1 MPTSRGGVG
10 AVVDRDTPGA
20 AAAGSGRI
28 DALDGIRAL
37 AVTAVVAYHL
47 FPTALPGGF
56 LGVDVFFVLS
66 GYLITRGLALGIA
79 SGRGVGLARFWVRR
93 TVRLLPALVV
103 MLVVVTAAAGLAGGA
118 AAVRLRPQLVAAL
131 TYTSNWY
138 QADAGLSYFENSEPP
153 VLQHLWSL
161 AVEEQFYLFWPLLL
175 IAIVVVTGSARAA
188 AGVTA
193 VLAAASAIA
202 MAVAFV
208 PGEDPSRLYFGTDTH
223 GFSLLIGAVAA
234 LVSLSPTAWVT
245 RWLTAPV
252 GWRREAQG
260 PVTVVA
266 VLVCVLGVLLIGETS
281 TFAYRG
287 GIVLVDLAAA
297 VAVLA
302 VAAPGAASPLL
313 AARPLVW
320 VGRRSYGIY
329 LWHWP
334 PIVLLAGLAPAMPG
348 TTRAALVVVLT
359 LGLAALSWRYVEQ
372 PAQRLGL
379 VGSGRHL
386 ALRLRAGGVL
396 PAMGAVVAVI
406 AVGAAVGALGRSPAQ
421 TQAEDYVA
429 AGQEAIEAAS
439 DVRPTG
445 PSGQHGIVDPR
456 APLGE
461 QTTVIGDSVTLASGA
476 GLLDVLPGIDIR
488 AEVGAQM
495 WDAPDLVRRLR
506 EAGDLRPVVVIA
518 LGTNGDFHS
527 DVIDE
532 IFDAAGSGHA
542 FVFVT
547 AHADRDW
554 VPSVNAKLRDLP
566 GGRPPVAVAD
576 WDAAAAGVTDFADD
590 GIHPGPQGAAVFAGL
605 VEDAVGSLARR

>member
-1 MPTSRGGVG
+1 MPTPTGGVD

-20 AAAGSGRI
+20 AAGGGRI

-47 FPTALPGGF
+47 FPTAVPGGF

-79 SGRGVGLARFWVRR
+79 SGRGVGLVRFWVRR

-118 AAVRLRPQLVAAL
+118 AAVRLRPQLMAAL

-138 QADAGLSYFENSEPP
+138 QADAGLSYFERSEPP

-234 LVSLSPTAWVT
+234 LVSLSRTPWVT
-245 RWLTAPV
+245 RWLVAPV

-281 TFAYRG
+281 AFAYRG

-302 VAAPGAASPLL
+302 VATPGAASPLL

-334 PIVLLAGLAPAMPG
+334 PIVLLAGLAPA
-348 TTRAALVVVLT
+348 
-359 LGLAALSWRYVEQ
+359 
-372 PAQRLGL
+372 
-379 VGSGRHL
+379 
-386 ALRLRAGGVL
+386 
-396 PAMGAVVAVI
+396 
-406 AVGAAVGALGRSPAQ
+406 
-421 TQAEDYVA
+421 
-429 AGQEAIEAAS
+429 
-439 DVRPTG
+439 
-445 PSGQHGIVDPR
+445 
-456 APLGE
+456 
-461 QTTVIGDSVTLASGA
+461 
-476 GLLDVLPGIDIR
+476 
-488 AEVGAQM
+488 
-495 WDAPDLVRRLR
+495 
-506 EAGDLRPVVVIA
+506 
-518 LGTNGDFHS
+518 
-527 DVIDE
+527 
-532 IFDAAGSGHA
+532 
-542 FVFVT
+542 
-547 AHADRDW
+547 
-554 VPSVNAKLRDLP
+554 
-566 GGRPPVAVAD
+566 
-576 WDAAAAGVTDFADD
+576 
-590 GIHPGPQGAAVFAGL
+590 
-605 VEDAVGSLARR
+605 